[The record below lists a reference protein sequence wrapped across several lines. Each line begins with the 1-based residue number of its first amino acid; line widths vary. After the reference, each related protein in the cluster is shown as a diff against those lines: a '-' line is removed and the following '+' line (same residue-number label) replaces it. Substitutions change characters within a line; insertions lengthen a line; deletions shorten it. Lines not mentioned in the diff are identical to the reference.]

1 MRKNLSSTVL
11 AALALLAGTAAADA
25 QQARKATPPP
35 PQPEKQ
41 IRFPAFEEKTLANGL
56 RVVAIEH
63 HETPAVSA
71 QLILPAGKVYE
82 PAAKAGLASATAEL
96 LTQGTQSR
104 SAQDIAGA
112 IDSVGGN
119 LSTNASSDAGV
130 VAVRVTSDQLDLG
143 LELLADVVLR
153 PSFPQ
158 EEIERW
164 RRQAL
169 NALQIQQNDPNYV
182 ADVAFLRAL
191 FGAHPYGQPSAG
203 TPESLRGLTREDL
216 TAFHQ
221 RQYVPNGAIL
231 AIVGDIRPA
240 DAFARAERAFGAWKK
255 GEEPKAPAVTP
266 GSTGAGGRRIVVVDK
281 PDAVQ
286 TQVRVGHLTI
296 PYKDP
301 ALFAAEVYNSVAGG
315 GSNARLYE
323 EVRRKRGLSYGA
335 YSDLSPRRM
344 AGSFMATTSTKTE
357 STVEALEQVLGVLG
371 ALEQTPVPAEELTA
385 RKTFITGSFP
395 LQIETPEGIA
405 GQVLEAMFY
414 GLGRDYL
421 ESYRDRVQAVSAAD
435 LQTFAR
441 RLDPRASTIV
451 LVGKASEFAE
461 ALGRKYGKFETIPA
475 AELDLLQADLR
486 RPKDQTA
493 STPVS
498 DADRNRAREIL
509 GRVREA
515 MGGKAFLEQ
524 RSQIS
529 KGTGTLTAPGMPQ
542 PMPLQSV
549 VVYEVFPAKTRTE
562 LGLPMGQMIQAFDGQ
577 VGWVSMMGQVQEQT
591 QQMSQDQYYGL
602 NVLRK
607 FDQAGYEVRPL
618 ADAEVNGKK
627 VQVVAVSDGQGHTT
641 RLSIDPESHRV
652 VKTAFDTPGGTSE
665 TVYADY
671 RPVAGVQV
679 AHTVT
684 ALQNG
689 TPMVELKISEVQVNA
704 AVDEALFKKP
714 AS

>member
-1 MRKNLSSTVL
+1 MRMNLSSTLL
-11 AALALLAGTAAADA
+11 AALALLAGTAAAA
-25 QQARKATPPP
+25 APQQQARKATPPP
-35 PQPEKQ
+35 PQAEKQ

-56 RVVAIEH
+56 RVVAIGH

-71 QLILPAGKVYE
+71 QLILSAGKAYE

-119 LSTNASSDAGV
+119 LSASASSDAGV
-130 VAVRVTSDQLDLG
+130 AAVRVTSDQLDLG

-164 RRQAL
+164 RSQTL
-169 NALQIQQNDPNYV
+169 NGLQIQQNDPGYL
-182 ADVAFLRAL
+182 ADAAFQRVL
-191 FGAHPYGQPSAG
+191 FGAHPYGQPSTG
-203 TPESLRGLTREDL
+203 TPESVRGLTRDDL

-255 GEEPKAPAVTP
+255 GEEPKAPAVTA
-266 GSTGAGGRRIVVVDK
+266 GAGGRKIVVVDK

-286 TQVRVGHLTI
+286 TQIRVGYLTI
-296 PYKDP
+296 PFKDP
-301 ALFAAEVYNSVAGG
+301 SLFAAEVYDSVAGG
-315 GSNARLYE
+315 GSNSRLYE
-323 EVRRKRGLSYGA
+323 EIRRKRGLSYGA
-335 YSDLSPRRM
+335 YSDFAPRRM
-344 AGSFMATTSTKTE
+344 AGSFVAVTSTKTE
-357 STVEALEQVLGVLG
+357 STVEALEQVLGVMG
-371 ALEQTPVPAEELTA
+371 ALEQTTVPAEELAA
-385 RKTFITGSFP
+385 RKTYITGAFP
-395 LQIETPEGIA
+395 LLIETPEGIA
-405 GQVLEAMFY
+405 GEVLEAMFY
-414 GLGRDYL
+414 GLGRDFL
-421 ESYRDRVQAVSAAD
+421 ESYRDRIQAVNATDVQA
-435 LQTFAR
+435 FAR
-441 RLDPRASTIV
+441 RFDPRASTIV
-451 LVGKASEFAE
+451 LVGKASDFAE
-461 ALGRKYGKFETIPA
+461 ELGRKYGKFETIPA

-493 STPVS
+493 SAPVS
-498 DADRNRAREIL
+498 DADRSRAREIL
-509 GRVREA
+509 GRAREA
-515 MGGKAFLEQ
+515 MGGKAFVEQ
-524 RSQIS
+524 RSQVS
-529 KGTGTLTAPGMPQ
+529 KGTGTLSPPGMPQ
-542 PMPLQSV
+542 PLPIQSV

-562 LGLPMGQMIQAFDGQ
+562 LGLPMGQMIQVFDGQ

-591 QQMSQDQYYGL
+591 QQMSEGQYYGL
-602 NVLRK
+602 NMLRK
-607 FDQAGYEVRPL
+607 FDQAGYEARPL

-627 VQVVAVSDGQGHTT
+627 VQVVSVSDAQGHTT
-641 RLSIDPESHRV
+641 RFSIDPESHRV
-652 VKTAFDTPGGTSE
+652 VKTAYDTPGGASE

-689 TPMVELKISEVQVNA
+689 TPMVELKLSEVQVNA

>member
-1 MRKNLSSTVL
+1 MRKNLSSTLL
-11 AALALLAGTAAADA
+11 AALALLAGTAADA

-35 PQPEKQ
+35 PQAEKR

-63 HETPAVSA
+63 AETPAVSA

-112 IDSVGGN
+112 IDAVGGN
-119 LSTNASSDAGV
+119 LAASASSDAGV
-130 VAVRVTSDQLDLG
+130 VAVQVTSDQLDLG

-153 PSFPQ
+153 PTFPQ

-164 RRQAL
+164 RRQTL
-169 NALQIQQNDPNYV
+169 NALQIQQNDPGYM
-182 ADVAFLRAL
+182 ADTAFFRAL

-203 TPESLRGLTREDL
+203 TPESVRGLTRDDF

-221 RQYVPNGAIL
+221 RQFVPNGAIL

-255 GEEPKAPAVTP
+255 GEEPKAPAAP
-266 GSTGAGGRRIVVVDK
+266 AGAGQRRIVVIDK

-286 TQVRVGHLTI
+286 TQVRAGYLTI
-296 PYKDP
+296 PYRDP

-315 GSNARLYE
+315 GSNSRLYE

-335 YSDLSPRRM
+335 YSDFTPRRL
-344 AGSFMATTSTKTE
+344 AGSFIATTSTKTE

-371 ALEQTPVPAEELTA
+371 ALEQTPVPAEELSA

-395 LQIETPEGIA
+395 LEIETPEGIA
-405 GQVLEAMFY
+405 DQVVEAMFY
-414 GLGRDYL
+414 GLGRDFL
-421 ESYRDRVQAVSAAD
+421 EGYRDRIQAVSAAD
-435 LQTFAR
+435 VQAFAR

-451 LVGKASEFAE
+451 LVGNASGFAE
-461 ALGRKYGKFETIPA
+461 ELGRKYGKFETIPA

-486 RPKDQTA
+486 RPKDLAA
-493 STPVS
+493 SAPVS
-498 DADRNRAREIL
+498 GADRNRAREIL

-602 NVLRK
+602 NMLRT

-618 ADAEVNGKK
+618 ADAEVDGKK
-627 VQVVAVSDGQGHTT
+627 VQVVAVSDPQGHTT
-641 RLSIDPESHRV
+641 RFSIDPENHRV

-665 TVYADY
+665 TVYTDY

-689 TPMVELKISEVQVNA
+689 TPMVELKITEVQVNA

-714 AS
+714 SS